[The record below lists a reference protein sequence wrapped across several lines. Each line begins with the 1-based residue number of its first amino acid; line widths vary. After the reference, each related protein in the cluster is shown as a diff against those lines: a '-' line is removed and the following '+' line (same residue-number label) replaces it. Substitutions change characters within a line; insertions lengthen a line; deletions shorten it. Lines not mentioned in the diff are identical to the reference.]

1 MDYHIDPA
9 GKIWKEGMFFVPAA
23 LAEKY
28 IKLASEYQI
37 KALLYILSRNGVA
50 TSAEISKKLG
60 IPQSDAENMMDF
72 WIEEGVLNTG
82 GESSSNY
89 VPAAGIA
96 ASSDMRKRSNPD
108 VAASGEKV
116 PDGQTSKTEKKPS
129 GSAGVNAPVL
139 SPKEIV
145 AICSE
150 KPQIA
155 QLLNEAQSVYGRT
168 ISHSEQEMIVN
179 LTEFYGM
186 PPEVVMMLLAYCENL
201 RANGRAVSAGY
212 FYKTAQNWLEDGIDT
227 PALAENRIC
236 ELEKTDSFWKSLKDV
251 AGFTRKSPTDRQL
264 EMLTRWRSDFSDELI
279 FRAAEIMNE
288 NIDKPDLRYMDKIL
302 KNWKKAG
309 IETPEDA
316 KRENEHFERQKAQ
329 KEKSRRGEISRP
341 PSYDLDKIKKDAHK
355 NTKIKY

>member
-9 GKIWKEGMFFVPAA
+9 GKIWKGGMFFVPAA

-28 IKLASEYQI
+28 LKLASEYQI

-50 TSAEISKKLG
+50 TSAQISKKLG
-60 IPQSDAENMMDF
+60 IPQADAENMMDF
-72 WIEEGVLNTG
+72 WIEEGVLSS
-82 GESSSNY
+82 GEGSSGNY
-89 VPAAGIA
+89 VP
-96 ASSDMRKRSNPD
+96 
-108 VAASGEKV
+108 
-116 PDGQTSKTEKKPS
+116 
-129 GSAGVNAPVL
+129 SAGLAHASAAEEESRSEELPKSAPEQSAEKAEPQKKQRVSRSVKAPVL

-145 AICSE
+145 AISSE
-150 KPQIA
+150 KPQVA

-201 RANGRAVSAGY
+201 RANGRAVSPGY

-227 PALAENRIC
+227 PALAESRIC
-236 ELEKTDSFWKSLKDV
+236 ELEKADAFWQSLKDA
-251 AGFTRKSPTDRQL
+251 AGFTKDSPTDKQR
-264 EMLTRWRSDFSDELI
+264 EMISRWRQGFSDEMI

-302 KNWKKAG
+302 KNWEKAG
-309 IETPEDA
+309 IKTAEDA
-316 KRENEHFERQKAQ
+316 KRESEHFERRKAQ
-329 KEKSRRGEISRP
+329 KENTRRGEISRP
-341 PSYDLDKIKKDAHK
+341 PTYDLDKIKKDALK
-355 NTKIKY
+355 NTDIKY

>member
-1 MDYHIDPA
+1 MDYRINPA
-9 GKIWKEGMFFVPAA
+9 GKIWKDGMFFVPAA

-28 IKLASEYQI
+28 IKLASEYQV

-50 TSAEISKKLG
+50 TSAELSKKLG
-60 IPQSDAENMMDF
+60 IPQADAENMMDF
-72 WIEEGVLNTG
+72 WIEEGVLSSG
-82 GESSSNY
+82 KDGSSNY
-89 VPAAGIA
+89 VPAAGLERAAEPLAEENGGQKKAEPAQIA
-96 ASSDMRKRSNPD
+96 ESEKPQKKQSASR
-108 VAASGEKV
+108 
-116 PDGQTSKTEKKPS
+116 
-129 GSAGVNAPVL
+129 GVKAPVL

-145 AICSE
+145 AISSE
-150 KPQIA
+150 KPQVA

-201 RANGRAVSAGY
+201 RSNGRAVSPGY

-227 PALAENRIC
+227 PALAESRIC
-236 ELEKTDSFWKSLKDV
+236 ELEKTDAFWQSLKDT
-251 AGFTRKSPTDRQL
+251 AGFTKDSPTEKQR
-264 EMLTRWRSDFSDELI
+264 EMINRWRQDFSDEMI

-309 IETPEDA
+309 IKTPEDA
-316 KRENEHFERQKAQ
+316 KRESEHFERQKSQ

-341 PSYDLDKIKKDAHK
+341 PTYDLNKIKKDALN
-355 NTKIKY
+355 NTDIKY